1 MALLPARTPPTKGVI
16 PRKSD
21 PECFSPRTD
30 HQKGEPLKCACTADA
45 DFGCPV
51 ETTQSVMDKAL
62 ILLTVYCSKCLNGK
76 AYSITCSRMY
86 PSWKIVA
93 NAGNGRY
100 WVRHRTEK
108 EQDSL
113 LMANK

>member
-21 PECFSPRTD
+21 EECFSPRTD
-30 HQKGEPLKCACTADA
+30 HQRAETLNCQCGAPAAY
-45 DFGCPV
+45 GVPV
-51 ETTQSVMDKAL
+51 ETTQSVMDKAMVL
-62 ILLTVYCSKCLNGK
+62 CHFYCAKCLNGQRF
-76 AYSITCSRMY
+76 SLTCSRMY

-93 NAGNGRY
+93 NAGEGKY

-108 EQDSL
+108 EQDNA
-113 LMANK
+113 LMAVK